1 MKRELKNG
9 FKLSM
14 LATYY
19 LMVIVL
25 ESPDRKLTKSSFF
38 GEKPIIVKCMFRPL
52 IDNLRVSYIMSIL
65 NFVLL
70 IEVASLCCNLFL
82 YTLMPLFIYAIRK
95 K

>member
-19 LMVIVL
+19 LMVL
-25 ESPDRKLTKSSFF
+25 ESPDRKVTKSSFF

-52 IDNLRVSYIMSIL
+52 IDNLRVSYVMSIL